1 MCGYT
6 SHHEFLFSTY
16 VLSCV
21 DLAQRKVTLLFFTSQ
36 SIKQLISRDDHEK
49 PAKTAPILTGL
60 YLFLLS
66 TSPESWKGWTENE
79 GPKWSANPGRNNFFK
94 EMCLRKIKSTHL
106 SWTDDLSKWRWNT
119 YTYIYIW
126 HVLFVNR
133 YIYID
138 LERER
143 EISWDKVTTKLHFF
157 DLLKWTAIKAIN
169 GSERE
174 ILSRLMSWSW
184 KPWCFFQ
191 RRYSC
196 YIDTTYI

>member
-1 MCGYT
+1 MT
-6 SHHEFLFSTY
+6 TKNLRKPRRFLPVSTFYFSS
-16 VLSCV
+16 L
-21 DLAQRKVTLLFFTSQ
+21 R
-36 SIKQLISRDDHEK
+36 
-49 PAKTAPILTGL
+49 P
-60 YLFLLS
+60 
-66 TSPESWKGWTENE
+66 SPERDERKTKVQNGRQIQDETVFSKKCVLGKYKNKKHTSELDR
-79 GPKWSANPGRNNFFK
+79 WSFEVKMKYKF
-94 EMCLRKIKSTHL
+94 I
-106 SWTDDLSKWRWNT
+106 
-119 YTYIYIW
+119 YIYIFMTCTFC
-126 HVLFVNR
+126 LIYF
-133 YIYID
+133 YIYIY

-143 EISWDKVTTKLHFF
+143 ERSWDKVTTKLHFF